1 MMNQHIQLMNQCLD
15 NDNPE
20 AHYIE
25 GLNQYFFQ
33 HKSIKGFNHLHQSA
47 YLNYDND
54 TYLYGKLIL
63 CKCIFEE
70 DKYFLDKLS
79 WKNNQFKSDQ
89 C

>member
-1 MMNQHIQLMNQCLD
+1 MMANQHIQLMNQCLD

-33 HKSIKGFNHLHQSA
+33 HKSINGLNHLHQSA

-54 TYLYGKLIL
+54 T
-63 CKCIFEE
+63 
-70 DKYFLDKLS
+70 
-79 WKNNQFKSDQ
+79 
-89 C
+89 